1 MKELFQT
8 YVMSL
13 VRPFATQ
20 ERLRLQRESGMR
32 KEQGVVSLFG
42 EAPQVNEFETD
53 SSLSFV
59 DAMSMS
65 WFLSILK
72 ALYAVVAMLI
82 GLEWLGVMGEDGSYI
97 KELQFWSER
106 TQTITV
112 FMITLEVILFPLT
125 LWFYAKFWGVVIR
138 FFGDVFEVEGDCTQ
152 ISEQIVNH
160 SLSSHLFLVIPVF
173 GELAKHASSLVLI
186 YAGLKRN
193 MGLNTIQSL
202 IVLLS
207 PLMLLLFI
215 IFLTLLYLALMISF
229 I

>member
-8 YVMSL
+8 YLMSL
-13 VRPFATQ
+13 LRPFVTQ
-20 ERLRLQRESGMR
+20 ERLRLQREAGMR
-32 KEQGVVSLFG
+32 NTSRVVSLFG
-42 EAPQVNEFETD
+42 EAPRVNEFETD
-53 SSLSFV
+53 SSLTFV

-65 WFLSILK
+65 WMLSILK
-72 ALYAVVAMLI
+72 ALYAIIAMLI
-82 GLEWLGVMGEDGSYI
+82 GLEWLGVMGEEGSYI
-97 KELQFWSER
+97 KGLRFWSDR
-106 TQTITV
+106 AQTITV
-112 FMITLEVILFPLT
+112 FMIILEIILFPLT

-138 FFGDVFEVEGDCTQ
+138 FFGDVFEVEGDCTH

-160 SLSSHLFLVIPVF
+160 SLSSHFFLVIPIF
-173 GELAKHASSLVLI
+173 GELAKHVSGLVLI

-193 MGLNTIQSL
+193 MGLSTIQSF

-215 IFLTLLYLALMISF
+215 IFLTLLYLVLMISF